1 MQATWA
7 QGSAVDKFQRT
18 ARMFELSGASDLAK
32 QGADAALV
40 QSLKVLHTSHPDIAD
55 RVIAVAQ
62 EELKQQLVRD
72 LAPGGA
78 FLVQLTESFDKRFS
92 EEEIDALIAADVDF
106 EVVPGIT
113 AALAASAELRQPLTQ
128 RARSRHFVMVTPKQ
142 ADDSPPND
150 WARPIVD
157 ADAAVA

>member
-92 EEEIDALIAADVDF
+92 EEEIDALISFYESPVGRKLVAVQPTIV
-106 EVVPGIT
+106 EENMQIGT
-113 AALAASAELRQPLTQ
+113 AWGQKIAPELVRRIDRALAAQGIKFP
-128 RARSRHFVMVTPKQ
+128 
-142 ADDSPPND
+142 
-150 WARPIVD
+150 
-157 ADAAVA
+157 